1 MRLENEFVVDAPA
14 AEVWS
19 VARDP
24 EKVARCLPDLSLE
37 EVPGSGGRYRGTVG
51 VNAGPVSA
59 EYEGSVGLEEAEEE
73 SLMVVYG
80 AEGSPAGGGE
90 GVYATF
96 FATLHERGEETLV
109 VLESD
114 LKLPALAEQFGGGI
128 VRSAMDRALDA
139 LAECL
144 GREAAAAGKPS
155 GPAEMMDGAMPDTP
169 APDSPGE
176 GMVEGAIV
184 VGKGPSEAAGS
195 ARTREQ
201 PQPRLQS
208 ISSPESRPESG
219 EAAAAGQDGEVSA
232 LRRAAPVLAGLGAL
246 AVLIWLLRR

>member
-1 MRLENEFVVDAPA
+1 MRLENEFVVDAPVE
-14 AEVWS
+14 EVWS

-37 EVPGSGGRYRGTVG
+37 EVPGSGGRYRGAVS

-73 SLMVVYG
+73 SWMVVYS
-80 AEGSPAGGGE
+80 AEGSPASGGE
-90 GVYATF
+90 GVSATF

-128 VRSAMDRALDA
+128 VRSAMDRALGK
-139 LAECL
+139 LAERL
-144 GREAAAAGKPS
+144 GREAASKPS

-176 GMVEGAIV
+176 GTVEGAVV

-201 PQPRLQS
+201 PQPRLQD
-208 ISSPESRPESG
+208 ISY
-219 EAAAAGQDGEVSA
+219 
-232 LRRAAPVLAGLGAL
+232 
-246 AVLIWLLRR
+246 